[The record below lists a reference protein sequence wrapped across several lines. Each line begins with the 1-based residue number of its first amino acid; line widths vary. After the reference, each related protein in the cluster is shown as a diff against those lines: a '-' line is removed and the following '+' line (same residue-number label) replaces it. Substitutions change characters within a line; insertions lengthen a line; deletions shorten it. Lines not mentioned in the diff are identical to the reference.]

1 MKVLIAHAEGEAE
14 QAEKLDAP
22 LREAGYEPVH
32 YGTILVGES
41 LTEEAGKV
49 LNDNGP
55 VVLCGTIKAAGTRF
69 ARRLINAA
77 RSRGG
82 AVRVFPVRMEE
93 EADLEALTWDSK
105 IAEYWQNPA
114 QAAQELIASLKH
126 HYPLE
131 VAARQLIQQ
140 RDLEARYRELALK
153 SCDIIDLANLPEDD
167 RHLASRD
174 WKLRQLYISLRM
186 RQEVRAGDEADDKR
200 LKLLEQQR
208 SIGWGRTERHYG
220 SEGQRVS
227 LGERLGQEKRLVVL
241 GDPGAGK
248 STLLRWLATAYLL
261 RLQQHPDWR
270 DLPDVAS
277 LPEKDWLPIVIR
289 CRDLPEK
296 AADCLETMLQ
306 HSLRKNEFP
315 AQDCAELCALLRRK
329 LENGEA
335 LLLIDGLDEI
345 TEPSARIK
353 FARQIDQISRTYEQG
368 VLIVTSRIVGYRE
381 MGCRLRAGFEH
392 LTVAD
397 LSREDKDDFAR
408 RWCALT
414 ERPERQEAAA
424 EELIHDIHSSDRI
437 ERLTGNPMLLTTMAL
452 IKRKIGRLPQRRVDL
467 YEKAVEVLLNWR
479 SEVDAPLDP
488 REALPQLEYLAHAM
502 CKDGIQQI
510 REDQA
515 LELLHNMR
523 EEYPNIHPLRQHS
536 PEEFLALLERR
547 TGLLIQSGHTRHN
560 GRSLPVY
567 EFRHLTFQEY
577 LAGIALVQGH
587 YQGRDKSKS
596 LAEVIAP
603 LAGDIEEVKF
613 SDIEER
619 KENTVKENWREALRL
634 CVASCSDD
642 DVDAV
647 LLAVLHPLPNETD
660 TARART
666 VQAAFCL
673 ADEPNVSEDTAK
685 DVLKGLVEQVRESDG
700 SGIVRTTLDAA
711 AMELAASRWVE
722 IFTGYLLDVFFRH
735 KAEDC
740 LYSVGNLYAMIQRQQ
755 VPSEEAALSAWLAE
769 QGLSSCEEREATAF
783 ALTVMQLSFCEKN
796 YQVPGIEDALIRC
809 LSGSPALSHAAAWAL
824 GWMNN
829 DYWKWKENV
838 WHPSPQQME
847 QLLVIAAKPN
857 CDSDTII
864 WLSKIFGEEKSFQAV
879 DILLSH
885 LPTRPTFTKRAIIEA
900 LGNIGDDRVT
910 YSLINAIED
919 AEEKQDILEEA
930 AVALGKIGGE
940 QAIEVLKLWLQDEDQ
955 KLRCSAL
962 GGFAQTCEDKLDR
975 SLLSRYLVDGGPWL
989 DPQAPITS
997 ACINEAAEL
1006 LVEQPVEEI
1015 ARRYK
1020 KLAQQ
1025 FGLTLEPEVLAMA
1038 EEKSPAI

>member
-1 MKVLIAHAEGEAE
+1 MKVLIAHAEGEVE
-14 QAEKLDAP
+14 QAEQLAKPIA
-22 LREAGYEPVH
+22 EAGYKPVH

-93 EADLEALTWDSK
+93 EADLEALTWHSK

-114 QAAQELIASLKH
+114 QAAQELIASLKE

-140 RDLEARYRELALK
+140 HDLAARYRELALK

-186 RQEVRAGDEADDKR
+186 RQEVRAGDEADDER

-261 RLQQHPDWR
+261 RLQQRPDWR

-289 CRDLPEK
+289 CRDLPEN

-329 LENGEA
+329 LESGEA

-353 FARQIDQISRTYEQG
+353 FARQIDQISRTYEQA

-414 ERPERQEAAA
+414 ERPERWEAAA

-510 REDQA
+510 LEDQA
-515 LELLHNMR
+515 LELLRNMR

-536 PEEFLALLERR
+536 PEEFLALLESR

-560 GRSLPVY
+560 GRSVPVY

-587 YQGRDKSKS
+587 YQVRDKSKS

-603 LAGDIEEVKF
+603 LAGQVGDCRFVGN
-613 SDIEER
+613 SM
-619 KENTVKENWREALRL
+619 VKENWQEALRL
-634 CVASCSDD
+634 CLAACNDD
-642 DVDAV
+642 DVDAA
-647 LLAVLHPLPNETD
+647 LLSILHPLPNETG
-660 TARART
+660 TARGRAI
-666 VQAAFCL
+666 QAASCL
-673 ADEPNVSEDTAK
+673 IDEPNVFENTANE
-685 DVLKGLVEQVRESDG
+685 VLTELIERMKEKINDG
-700 SGIVRTTLDAA
+700 YIIDD
-711 AMELAASRWVE
+711 ELLFELSASRWSRLLEAYLSDKLFQCKREEEYFYGICYEMAMQNKVSFKRE
-722 IFTGYLLDVFFRH
+722 SVFIF
-735 KAEDC
+735 
-740 LYSVGNLYAMIQRQQ
+740 I
-755 VPSEEAALSAWLAE
+755 AE
-769 QGLSSCEEREATAF
+769 QSIKNSIIDSDKIYRLFIIFWQRLYHRRHRSRSGALVSFTPKIQEIIAEIYSIGEER
-783 ALTVMQLSFCEKN
+783 
-796 YQVPGIEDALIRC
+796 
-809 LSGSPALSHAAAWAL
+809 
-824 GWMNN
+824 
-829 DYWKWKENV
+829 
-838 WHPSPQQME
+838 
-847 QLLVIAAKPN
+847 
-857 CDSDTII
+857 
-864 WLSKIFGEEKSFQAV
+864 
-879 DILLSH
+879 
-885 LPTRPTFTKRAIIEA
+885 AI
-900 LGNIGDDRVT
+900 N
-910 YSLINAIED
+910 
-919 AEEKQDILEEA
+919 
-930 AVALGKIGGE
+930 
-940 QAIEVLKLWLQDEDQ
+940 VLKIIYSQETEENI
-955 KLRCSAL
+955 RRAAL
-962 GGFAQTCEDKLDR
+962 GGMAKNCKEEANR
-975 SLLSRYLVDGGPWL
+975 RLLSENLGGIAPFL
-989 DPQAPITS
+989 DPHAPIT
-997 ACINEAAEL
+997 ATRIAEAAERL
-1006 LVEQPVEEI
+1006 EQPVEEI

-1020 KLAQQ
+1020 KLAQH
-1025 FGLTLEPEVLAMA
+1025 FGLILEPEIFAMA
-1038 EEKSPAI
+1038 EKKSPAI